1 MAKMGVRAKRAK
13 IAEESRKNP
22 FANEEALIGSEPVW
36 DTAAALK
43 LAPNEFENK
52 LRTSL
57 NYYNYFYS
65 IKDLRKHVSHWAK
78 LSKLFTDEE
87 LGKFNRA
94 NDNAIPMAACSIAK
108 ATTKGM
114 PLNEK
119 LTEYLTKTVRE
130 AVSSVT
136 SPVETVTGKP
146 KASAAKAPS
155 IQERM
160 AEKLSETIGEL
171 EGELDNAIFG
181 TKALCKVYDFLT
193 VRKVP
198 QASVGKIRDIFTK
211 QADEIAL
218 ALTGKDKDL
227 KEAYG
232 YLTKKQIAR
241 LNEFFKALFADLDSY
256 VSTKKALKKI
266 RAVKTPSKEKQ
277 IAKVKYMKASTE
289 LKITSISP
297 MQIIGAKV
305 LWAYHTR
312 LRKLQR
318 YVADE
323 HGGTLGIKGTTV
335 VGFDEAKSVSKTL
348 RKPAEQLAAFMKAG
362 KVQLRTFLK
371 DIKAV
376 ECKLNGRLSDDV
388 LLLKVE

>member
-43 LAPNEFENK
+43 LTPDEFENK

-94 NDNAIPMAACSIAK
+94 NDNSITMAACSIAK

-130 AVSSVT
+130 AVNSVT
-136 SPVETVTGKP
+136 SPAETATGKP

-181 TKALCKVYDFLT
+181 TKTLCKVYDFLT

-198 QASVGKIRDIFTK
+198 QASVGKIRDVFTK

-218 ALTGKDKDL
+218 GLAGKDKDL

-232 YLTKKQIAR
+232 YLTKKQITR
-241 LNEFFKALFADLDSY
+241 LNDFFKTLFADLDAY

-277 IAKVKYMKASTE
+277 VAKVKYMKASTE

-297 MQIIGAKV
+297 MQIIGAKGV
-305 LWAYHTR
+305 WVYDTKI
-312 LRKLQR
+312 RKLFH
-318 YVADE
+318 YIADS
-323 HGGTLGIKGTTV
+323 HVGTLSIKGTTI
-335 VGFDEAKSVSKTL
+335 VGFDEGMSIGKTL
-348 RKPAEQLAAFMKAG
+348 RKPVEQLASLMSAG
-362 KVQLRTFLK
+362 KVQIRTFMAN
-371 DIKAV
+371 IKAV
-376 ECKLNGRLSDDV
+376 EVRGTGRINDRM
-388 LLLKVE
+388 LLLKID